1 MQQVE
6 LKSLV
11 SDLKTDFSKKTR
23 VNRKT
28 VADRANVA
36 NIAALEMLSDTVSE
50 KKPQSFA
57 NKAKE
62 LRSLSQELA
71 EMTDFVQELGGRS
84 HRR

>member
-11 SDLKTDFSKKTR
+11 SDFKTDFSKKSR

-36 NIAALEMLSDTVSE
+36 NIAALAMLSDTVAEKSE
-50 KKPQSFA
+50 GSFLS
-57 NKAKE
+57 KAKE
-62 LRSLSQELA
+62 LKSLTAELG
-71 EMTDFVQELGGRS
+71 EMTDFLQELGSRA
-84 HRR
+84 RKT

>member
-11 SDLKTDFSKKTR
+11 SDLKTDFSTKTR

-36 NIAALEMLSDTVSE
+36 NIAALAMLSDTVAE
-50 KKPQSFA
+50 KNTQSFTQ
-57 NKAKE
+57 KARE
-62 LRSLSQELA
+62 LRSLARELG
-71 EMTDFVQELGGRS
+71 EMTDFVQELGGRT
-84 HRR
+84 RRG

>member
-11 SDLKTDFSKKTR
+11 SDFKTDFSKKSR

-36 NIAALEMLSDTVSE
+36 NIAALAMLSDTVAE
-50 KKPQSFA
+50 KNESSFLA
-57 NKAKE
+57 KAKE
-62 LRSLSQELA
+62 LRSLTTELG
-71 EMTDFVQELGGRS
+71 EMTDFLQDLSSRARKS
-84 HRR
+84 

>member
-11 SDLKTDFSKKTR
+11 SDFKTDFSSKSR

-36 NIAALEMLSDTVSE
+36 NIAALAMLSDTVSE
-50 KKPQSFA
+50 KNTDSFLA
-57 NKAKE
+57 KAKE
-62 LRSLSQELA
+62 MKSLTAELG
-71 EMTDFVQELGGRS
+71 EMTDFLEDLGKRARKG
-84 HRR
+84 